1 MAGKTETAERFWEA
15 NVFSE
20 VTMKGEGRLE
30 GERFWV
36 IKGLGCHAKELG
48 HNPAGS
54 GKSWEGG

>member
-1 MAGKTETAERFWEA
+1 M
-15 NVFSE
+15 FSE

-36 IKGLGCHAKELG
+36 IRSLGCHAKELG